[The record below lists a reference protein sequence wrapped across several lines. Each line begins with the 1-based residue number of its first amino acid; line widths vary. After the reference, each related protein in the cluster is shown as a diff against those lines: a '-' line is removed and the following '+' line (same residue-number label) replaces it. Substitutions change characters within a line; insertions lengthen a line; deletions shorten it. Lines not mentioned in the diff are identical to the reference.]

1 MNMDDRQFILRKRL
15 STDFEFYA
23 ANCLFIRAKNG
34 VIPFIL
40 NRAQHYLLK
49 VIEEQL
55 KRKGRVRLIVLKG
68 RQVGGST
75 FINGRNFQITT
86 HRRGIRTF
94 ILTHQD
100 QATSNLY
107 EIVRRFYDNCPADIR
122 PQAGTHN
129 AKELSFPHLD
139 SGYKIGTAGSQSL
152 GRSSTIQIFHWSE
165 MAFSPY
171 AEDHFAGIMQAI
183 PVTGYSESIIE
194 STANSQEN
202 HFYYLWEQAAAG
214 KSDYECCFIPWYWD
228 DQYAL
233 SFEGY
238 IETTEEEEE
247 LIAIYGLTVEQIYWR
262 RLKIIELSGA
272 GRDGAMLFKQEYPC
286 CAEEAFILTG
296 GERFIDPNVVERASK
311 ANVERTGPLVIGVDP
326 AWEGKDETAII
337 KRQGRVAFDLVTYQG
352 MDPMDVV
359 GEVLKCIKNDTP
371 SKIFID
377 IVGLGAGII
386 SRLRELGYGQLII
399 AVNGGA
405 NPIYKALYKDKNAEM
420 WDLMKQWLY
429 DEPVSIPNDAGLKTQ
444 LCSRGY
450 KYKEIDHKLY
460 LQSKTELRVSPDR
473 ADALA
478 MTFAFPLYSTLEY
491 DKMYSTTRTVA
502 SLD

>member
-1 MNMDDRQFILRKRL
+1 MMSGDREFAIRKRL
-15 STDFEFYA
+15 ATDFEFYA
-23 ANCLFIRAKNG
+23 ANCLSIRSKNG
-34 VIPFIL
+34 IIPFIL
-40 NRAQHYLLK
+40 NRAQKYLLLQ
-49 VIEEQL
+49 IEEQL
-55 KRKGRVRLIVLKG
+55 KRKGRVRLIILKG

-86 HRRGIRTF
+86 HKRGIRTF

-100 QATSNLY
+100 QATANLY
-107 EIVRRFYDNCPADIR
+107 EIVRRFYDNCPENVK

-129 AKELSFPHLD
+129 AKELSFPALD

-152 GRSSTIQIFHWSE
+152 GRSSTIQLFHWSE

-183 PVTGYSESIIE
+183 PMAGYSESIIE
-194 STANSQEN
+194 STANGQEN
-202 HFYYLWEQAAAG
+202 HFYYLWQMAASRQ
-214 KSDYECCFIPWYWD
+214 SDYECCFLPWYWD

-233 SFEGY
+233 SFEGE
-238 IETTEEEEE
+238 IELTDEEDE
-247 LIAIYGLTVEQIYWR
+247 LMQIYGLTARQIYWR

-296 GERFIDPNVVERASK
+296 GERFIDPNIVERAAKGK
-311 ANVERTGPLVIGVDP
+311 AEAYGPLVIGVDP

-337 KRQGRVAFDLVTYQG
+337 KRRGRVAYDLMTYQG

-359 GEVLKCIKNDTP
+359 NEILKCIRNDMP
-371 SKIFID
+371 EKIFID
-377 IVGLGAGII
+377 IVGLGGPII
-386 SRLRELGYGQLII
+386 SRLRELGYGKIVMP
-399 AVNGGA
+399 VNA
-405 NPIYKALYKDKNAEM
+405 ASTPLNKTLYKAKDGEN
-420 WDLMKQWLY
+420 WDLMKQWLL
-429 DEPVSIPNDAGLKTQ
+429 DEPVSIPDDPKLKTQ

-460 LQSKTELRVSPDR
+460 LQSKSELRISPDC
-473 ADALA
+473 ADALSF
-478 MTFAFPLYSTLEY
+478 TFSYPVYSTNEY
-491 DKMYSTTRTVA
+491 DKMYTTTRMVGG
-502 SLD
+502 LE